1 MNRAF
6 SLIDVKSFDEDERV
20 IEGIATTP
28 ACDRVGDCV
37 ISEGAVFNLPIP
49 LLLDHNA
56 EKAVGHVE
64 SARVTSKG
72 ISFKAR
78 IAKIDEPGPLK
89 DLVDSAW
96 QMVRHKLRAAV
107 SIGFRA
113 LPNGA
118 ERMQDGGVK
127 FTSWEWLELS
137 LCVVP
142 ANSEALILT
151 AKKLDPAAMAAL
163 RSIDKN
169 FPKPADASRRLP
181 TPAVAKDTRAIR
193 LSEIDA
199 EIARLD
205 ALVNEKSKALAADE
219 QLHALD
225 QNMTLQRQLTTAIY
239 KLRGK
244 RGDIET
250 ERLRVELADEA
261 ELSSSPTSGSRFW
274 PVQKELQY
282 PDYPIGARQR
292 GDRQAIEKALDR
304 FMEYGESNVI
314 RLFSEADVSPNSKI
328 TAEMLTVV
336 VGAIH
341 GKQEWTTHRLKEL
354 EERVLA
360 CEATGIKFVGVW
372 QRSAG
377 YQRGSVVSHKGCAW
391 CASSDHDAPEE
402 PGQGQVW
409 QLMVKAG
416 RDGRDANRGGGS
428 E

>member
-6 SLIDVKSFDEDERV
+6 SLINVKSFDEDERV

-37 ISEGAVFNLPIP
+37 ISEGAVFNLPLP

-72 ISFKAR
+72 IAFKAR
-78 IAKIDEPGPLK
+78 IAKIDEPGPVK

-169 FPKPADASRRLP
+169 FPKAGGGTQSMPAP
-181 TPAVAKDTRAIR
+181 PVVKDTRAIR
-193 LSEIDA
+193 LSEIGA
-199 EIARLD
+199 EMARLD
-205 ALVNEKSKALAADE
+205 RLIREKTKALAADE
-219 QLHALD
+219 QRHALD
-225 QNMTLQRQLTTAIY
+225 QNMTLQRQLNTAIRA
-239 KLRGK
+239 LSQK
-244 RGDIET
+244 RDAIEA
-250 ERLRVELADEA
+250 ERLKVELADEA
-261 ELSSSPTSGSRFW
+261 ELSVNSPPPAKRGTRTW
-274 PVQKELQY
+274 PAAKALDHPGY
-282 PDYPIGARQR
+282 PTGARQR

-304 FMEYGESNVI
+304 FIEY
-314 RLFSEADVSPNSKI
+314 SEAETVRTMSKAFPSPDSPVP
-328 TAEMLTVV
+328 AEFFVTLAGVL
-336 VGAIH
+336 H
-341 GKQEWTTHRLKEL
+341 GRQEWTNHRLKEL
-354 EERVLA
+354 EERVSA
-360 CEATGIKFVGVW
+360 CEATGIKFMGVW

-402 PGQGQVW
+402 PGHSHIW

-416 RDGRDANRGGGS
+416 RDGKDAR
-428 E
+428 

>member
-6 SLIDVKSFDEDERV
+6 SLINVKSFDEEERV

-37 ISEGAVFNLPIP
+37 ISEGAVFNLPLP

-72 ISFKAR
+72 IAFKAR
-78 IAKIDEPGPLK
+78 IAKIDEPGPVK

-169 FPKPADASRRLP
+169 FPKAGGAQPVPAPLVSS
-181 TPAVAKDTRAIR
+181 AKDIR
-193 LSEIDA
+193 TTLLSDLDA

-205 ALVNEKSKALAADE
+205 GLISDKRKAVSADE
-219 QLHALD
+219 QRHPLD
-225 QNMTLQRQLTTAIY
+225 QNMTLQRQLNTAIHG
-239 KLRGK
+239 LQGK
-244 RGDIET
+244 RGHVEA
-250 ERLRVELADEA
+250 ERLKVELADEA
-261 ELSSSPTSGSRFW
+261 ALSATSAPAPKRAARSW
-274 PVQKELQY
+274 PAQKALQIPEY
-282 PDYPIGARQR
+282 PVGARQR
-292 GDRQAIEKALDR
+292 GDREAIEKALDR
-304 FMEYGESNVI
+304 FIEY
-314 RLFSEADVSPNSKI
+314 SEAETVRNMSKAFPSPDSPVP
-328 TAEMLTVV
+328 AEFFVTLAGVL
-336 VGAIH
+336 H
-341 GKQEWTTHRLKEL
+341 GRQEWTNHRLKEL
-354 EERVLA
+354 EERVSA
-360 CEATGIKFVGVW
+360 CEATGIKFMGVW

-402 PGQGQVW
+402 PGQSHIW

-416 RDGRDANRGGGS
+416 RDGKDAR
-428 E
+428 